1 MEISGALAPVPSQTE
16 RSRLHALGYALSTK
30 FLYVLEPIIH
40 DGYVI
45 GSMRVTLSHRPIVEA
60 IQSSLQDGA
69 LLLLFLIAGG
79 TVFYISI
86 ERLVLKPVMELN
98 RVIENVTHG
107 RNTEHQARYYAK
119 DEIGDLASS
128 FNQMM

>member
-1 MEISGALAPVPSQTE
+1 
-16 RSRLHALGYALSTK
+16 
-30 FLYVLEPIIH
+30 
-40 DGYVI
+40 GYVI

-107 RNTEHQARYYAK
+107 RNTENQARYYAK

-128 FNQMM
+128 FNQMMNRLTVREKQRQHSLDTLEQKRAFSEEVIESVQHALVITDN